1 MKKSFILFFLMMF
14 ALSTVAF
21 ATDNGK
27 VKINYQ
33 RKNKDYTNM
42 TVWAW
47 EGGKE
52 PTGGWPN
59 GYEPKGKNAFGV
71 YYEVPLVLA
80 AKKVGFLLVNKK
92 TEVKDVEADRSIDL
106 SKGKEVWILEGD
118 EKVYYSNPKK

>member
-21 ATDNGK
+21 ATNNGK

-47 EGGKE
+47 GGGKE
-52 PTGGWPN
+52 LTKWPE
-59 GYEPKGKNAFGV
+59 GYPAKGKNAFGV

-80 AKKVGFLLVNKK
+80 AKTVGFLVVNKTNEEKDGGDK
-92 TEVKDVEADRSIDL
+92 TIDL
-106 SKGKEVWILEGD
+106 SKGKEIWILEGD